1 MRVFVTG
8 ATGFIGSAIVQ
19 ELLGAGHEVLGLAR
33 SEEGA
38 QKLAAAGARAYRGD
52 LEDPESLR
60 QGAADSDGVI
70 HTAFIHDFSRFQAV
84 CETDRQAIGILAET
98 LAGSNRP
105 LVVTSGTAL
114 VNPGQLATEDMMPAT
129 NAHPR
134 LAAEQAAVAEEANG
148 VRTSVIRLSP
158 ITI

>member
-38 QKLAAAGARAYRGD
+38 QKLQAAGAQVYRGD

-60 QGAADSDGVI
+60 RGAADSDGVI

-84 CETDRQAIGILAET
+84 CETDRQAIGILAGA
-98 LAGSNRP
+98 LAGSDRP
-105 LVVTSGTAL
+105 LVITSGTAL
-114 VNPGQLATEDMMPAT
+114 VNPGQLATENMM
-129 NAHPR
+129 
-134 LAAEQAAVAEEANG
+134 
-148 VRTSVIRLSP
+148 
-158 ITI
+158 